1 MENIDNAQNA
11 LFSITLLN
19 FMHLKEL
26 DANLVVVLDAL
37 LIDASVTKAAERL
50 GRSPSAI
57 SHALANLREVFGDE
71 LFVRAGQRL
80 VPTAKALELAP
91 TIHVIVTGIESLLR
105 PTAPFDPHT
114 QDRSFCILSREAA
127 EFTLLQPLRE
137 RLRELAPGIG
147 IASAP
152 LDEETWMDKL
162 RTGQAQFAV
171 IEAVRGGEAAELHWS
186 ELFEDEWVT
195 LAPASHP
202 LCGTALSSE
211 VMAGAPHVLIA
222 PPPQLR
228 DHLSAHLDRM
238 GLASGEGMRASSL
251 FAGLFLALQAN
262 SLVTV
267 PASVAKAV
275 RQHLALKPIG
285 GASKGAHTKTFLV
298 WHRSMDRDECH
309 AWLRRQFE
317 AAAPRIEP

>member
-1 MENIDNAQNA
+1 
-11 LFSITLLN
+11 
-19 FMHLKEL
+19 MHLKEL

-105 PTAPFDPHT
+105 PTAPFDPAT
-114 QDRSFCILSREAA
+114 QERSFSILSREAA

-137 RLRELAPGIG
+137 RLRDVAPGITVG
-147 IASAP
+147 GGT

-171 IEAVRGGEAAELHWS
+171 IEALRGEESAELHWA

-195 LAPASHP
+195 LAPKSHP
-202 LCGTALSSE
+202 LADDISRSDG
-211 VMAGAPHVLIA
+211 VAGAAHVLIA
-222 PPPQLR
+222 PPPQLA
-228 DHLSAHLDRM
+228 DHLRAY
-238 GLASGEGMRASSL
+238 LASAGLGIGEGMRASSL

-262 SLVTV
+262 GLVTV
-267 PASVAKAV
+267 PASVAQVV
-275 RQHLALKPIG
+275 RKHLPFFPLDTPG
-285 GASKGAHTKTFLV
+285 GSARTRTFLV

-309 AWLRRQFE
+309 IWLRQQLQ
-317 AAAPRIEP
+317 ACAPQIEIH